1 MLNTVFLPEL
11 ALMLTVLVLFFMT
24 LGKFKTGTVQ
34 AVSLLF
40 AAISLVAAVASFGSH
55 GDLFY
60 NAYRVDALSQLFKIA
75 IILGLF
81 LVFMLGH
88 GLTGIRRELH
98 TEYNMFLT
106 ISAMGLVF
114 LSSSVE
120 LLTILLS
127 LEISSYAL
135 YVVIPFRQGQGRIHV
150 EAGIKY
156 VLFGAASTGLT
167 LYGMSY
173 VFGLAHTTYLSELAQ
188 KMPALVATQPL
199 AVFAMIFVMTAFFYK
214 LALFPMH
221 FWTPD
226 VYQGASNET
235 AGFVATLPKVGA
247 VLLLIRF
254 AAVAGF
260 DITQFTWVLAAIAVL
275 SMTLGN
281 LSALVQN
288 DLKRLLAYSSIAH
301 AGYVMLGVIT
311 ADLVGMSASVFYVI
325 GYLLMNLGCFYVIYN
340 IAPDGE
346 NVTFDD
352 LKGLSKRSPLLALTL
367 LVSAFSMAGIP
378 PTIGFIGKF
387 MLFTGALHKGF
398 YALVI
403 IAVINAAVAAFYY
416 LKMARAAYCAPE
428 SDPSLPF
435 EAITLPL
442 GSRFLATF
450 FIVIIIAIGAM
461 PQSLL
466 NAAKSAIS
474 TLL

>member
-1 MLNTVFLPEL
+1 MLNTVFMPEM

-24 LGKFKTGTVQ
+24 LGKFRTGTIQ
-34 AVSLLF
+34 AVSLVLT
-40 AAISLVAAVASFGSH
+40 AITLVATFASMGNEASMFFG
-55 GDLFY
+55 
-60 NAYRVDALSQLFKIA
+60 AYQIDGLSQLFKMVIVV
-75 IILGLF
+75 GLF
-81 LVFMLGH
+81 LIFYLGS
-88 GLTGIRRELH
+88 GLTGIDDNLH
-98 TEYNMFLT
+98 PEYNMFLA
-106 ISAMGLVF
+106 ISALGLMF

-135 YVVIPFRQGQGRIHV
+135 YVVIPFRRGLGRMHV

-173 VFGLAHTTYLSELAQ
+173 IFGLAHTTYLNELAEL
-188 KMPALVATQPL
+188 MPSLIATQPL
-199 AVFAMIFVMTAFFYK
+199 AVMAMVLVMTAFFYK

-235 AGFVATLPKVGA
+235 TSFVATLPKVGA
-247 VLLLIRF
+247 VLLLLRF
-254 AAVAGF
+254 VAVAGV
-260 DITQFTWVLAAIAVL
+260 DISQLTWVLATIAVL

-281 LSALVQN
+281 FSALVQT

-301 AGYVMLGVIT
+301 AGYVMLGILT
-311 ADLVGMSASVFYVI
+311 ADEMGMAAAVFYVI
-325 GYLLMNLGCFYVIYN
+325 GYLLMNLGCFFVIYN
-340 IAPDGE
+340 ISPEGG

-352 LKGLSKRSPLLALTL
+352 LKGLSRRSPILALTL
-367 LVSAFSMAGIP
+367 LVSAFGMAGIP

-387 MLFTGALHKGF
+387 MIFTGAIHKGF

-403 IAVINAAVAAFYY
+403 IAVMNAAVAAYYY
-416 LKMARAAYCAPE
+416 LKMARAAYCGADDEQE
-428 SDPSLPF
+428 SIVLPF
-435 EAITLPL
+435 SAKVM
-442 GSRFLATF
+442 GAF
-450 FIVIIIAIGAM
+450 FIVSIIVIGAL
-461 PQSLL
+461 PQSFLA
-466 NAAKSAIS
+466 AAKEAVV

>member
-1 MLNTVFLPEL
+1 MLNTVFMPEL

-24 LGKFKTGTVQ
+24 LGKFRTGTIQ
-34 AVSLLF
+34 AVSLVLTAITIVATF
-40 AAISLVAAVASFGSH
+40 ASMGNEANM
-55 GDLFY
+55 FY
-60 NAYRVDALSQLFKIA
+60 DAYQIDALSQLFKMVIVV
-75 IILGLF
+75 GLF
-81 LVFMLGH
+81 LIFYLGS
-88 GLTGIRRELH
+88 GLTGIDDNLH
-98 TEYNMFLT
+98 PEYNMFLA
-106 ISAMGLVF
+106 ISALGLMF

-135 YVVIPFRQGQGRIHV
+135 YVVIPFRRGSGRMHV

-173 VFGLAHTTYLSELAQ
+173 IFGLAHTTYLNELAEM
-188 KMPALVATQPL
+188 MPALIATQPL
-199 AVFAMIFVMTAFFYK
+199 AVIAMVLVMTAFFYK

-235 AGFVATLPKVGA
+235 TSFVATLPKVGA
-247 VLLLIRF
+247 VLLLLRF
-254 AAVAGF
+254 VAVAGV
-260 DITQFTWVLAAIAVL
+260 DVSQLTWVLAAIAVL

-281 LSALVQN
+281 MTALVQT

-301 AGYVMLGVIT
+301 AGYVMLGILT
-311 ADLVGMSASVFYVI
+311 ADEMGMAAAVFYVI
-325 GYLLMNLGCFYVIYN
+325 GYLLMNLGCFFVIYN
-340 IAPDGE
+340 ISPEGE

-352 LKGLSKRSPLLALTL
+352 LKGLSRRSPLLALTL
-367 LVSAFSMAGIP
+367 LVSAFGMAGIP

-387 MLFTGALHKGF
+387 MIFTGAIHKGF

-403 IAVINAAVAAFYY
+403 IAVMNAAVAAYYY
-416 LKMARAAYCAPE
+416 LKMARAAYCGADDDQELIVLPFGTKVMGAFFIL
-428 SDPSLPF
+428 SIILIGSLPQ
-435 EAITLPL
+435 
-442 GSRFLATF
+442 SFLA
-450 FIVIIIAIGAM
+450 
-461 PQSLL
+461 
-466 NAAKSAIS
+466 AAKEAVV

>member
-34 AVSLLF
+34 AVSLLL

-75 IILGLF
+75 ITLGLF

-98 TEYNMFLT
+98 TEYNMFLA

-254 AAVAGF
+254 AVVAGF
-260 DITQFTWVLAAIAVL
+260 DITQFTWVLAVVAVL

-281 LSALVQN
+281 MSALVQN

-311 ADLVGMSASVFYVI
+311 ANQIGMAASVFYVI
-325 GYLLMNLGCFYVIYN
+325 AYLLMNLGCFYVIYN

-378 PTIGFIGKF
+378 PTMGFTGKF

-403 IAVINAAVAAFYY
+403 IAVINTAVAAFYY

-428 SDPSLPF
+428 SDPALPF
-435 EAITLPL
+435 EAIALPL

-450 FIVIIIAIGAM
+450 FIVILLAIGAM

>member
-1 MLNTVFLPEL
+1 MLNTAFLPEL

-24 LGKFKTGTVQ
+24 LGKFRTGAVQ
-34 AVSLLF
+34 GASLLLT
-40 AAISLVAAVASFGSH
+40 ALTLVATFMSLGAHDS
-55 GDLFY
+55 LFFD
-60 NAYRVDALSQLFKIA
+60 AYQVDSLSQLFKLVIVG
-75 IILGLF
+75 GLF
-81 LVFMLGH
+81 LVFFLGR
-88 GLTGIRRELH
+88 GLTGIEGKIH
-98 TEYNMFLT
+98 CEYNMFLS
-106 ISAMGLVF
+106 ISALGLMF

-135 YVVIPFRQGQGRIHV
+135 YVVIPFRNGQGRSHV

-156 VLFGAASTGLT
+156 VLFGAVSTGLT

-173 VFGLAHTTYLSELAQ
+173 IFGLAHTTYLSELAQ
-188 KMPALVATQPL
+188 LMPSLVATQPL
-199 AVFAMIFVMTAFFYK
+199 AVIAMILVMTAFFYK
-214 LALFPMH
+214 LAMFPMH

-226 VYQGASNET
+226 VYEGASNET
-235 AGFVATLPKVGA
+235 TSFVATLPKVGA

-254 AAVAGF
+254 VAVAGY
-260 DITQFTWVLAAIAVL
+260 DISQVTWVLAVVAVL

-281 LSALVQN
+281 FTALVQT

-301 AGYVMLGVIT
+301 AGYVMIGILT
-311 ADLVGMSASVFYVI
+311 ADEMGMSAAVFYVI

-340 IAPDGE
+340 IAPEGQ

-352 LKGLSKRSPLLALTL
+352 LKGLSRRSPLLALTL
-367 LVSAFSMAGIP
+367 LVSAFGMAGIP

-387 MLFTGALHKGF
+387 MLFTGAIHKGF

-403 IAVINAAVAAFYY
+403 LAVINAAVAAFYY
-416 LKMARAAYCAPE
+416 LKMARAAYCAPDSE
-428 SDPSLPF
+428 Q
-435 EAITLPL
+435 EVIALPL
-442 GSRFLATF
+442 TAKLLGTF
-450 FIVIIIAIGAM
+450 FILAIVIIGAM

-466 NAAKSAIS
+466 ATAKHAVE